1 MVGSG
6 QGYKRGSGRAS
17 ENGGWKTFSHPE
29 MGRGVPK
36 TIGVVLKWVLKVL
49 TILEGGTISFHP
61 LKGGCKKF
69 YSLLRGVGTQQV
81 SDPRF
86 SHFVAIPS
94 S

>member
-1 MVGSG
+1 MG
-6 QGYKRGSGRAS
+6 
-17 ENGGWKTFSHPE
+17 HPD

-36 TIGVVLKWVLKVL
+36 RIGVVLTWVLKVL

-61 LKGGCKKF
+61 LKGGRKMF
-69 YSLLRGVGTQQV
+69 YSLLRGVGAQQV
-81 SDPRF
+81 SDKF